1 MGKYQTYKKHEIT
14 SSVCRVNK
22 DKNYTVMSNYH
33 LQSDNLSLK
42 ATGLLSKILSL
53 PDNWDYTIA
62 GLVYICKEKE
72 TAIKSALKELKE
84 WGYLVVEKKMPNETK
99 SGRIE
104 YIYNFYEYSEKDSGR
119 IRNKPKIN
127 KSEPKLSEKQE
138 PEFQTE
144 EKQDIE
150 ILPLEILPV
159 ENQGQINTYNK
170 NTYDEITYNQS
181 VNRNHEK
188 NENSERQTDRKFNFS
203 EILRLMDL
211 SPEDFNFSE
220 TIEESALREKD
231 FHDFCEEERFLSLC
245 TLSYDLAF
253 NKSAM
258 TEALKF
264 VFAYSYYSQ
273 NMTDENKGFFETVI
287 RSISEMVSQ
296 KTFTFTC
303 QNQKQSVEYSEIIDR
318 LNEIMHSSRTSLI
331 DWFFSF
337 EQEWKKILSENEI
350 KYQKA
355 YMKTC
360 IWNWLNDFLIVEDNQ
375 LMKLDY
381 SLNWQ
386 VNTTL
391 DKTETESNSDCPYND
406 NELIPDCSE
415 NKEWEDYLKTADEL
429 EAETNSISESELYE
443 SNVQANKIDRQLSDN
458 IIRDIFVPL
467 ARQNNRPLR
476 QYLPDYQYPLP
487 DGLTL
492 DYPFDKFLKQG
503 QKNNAEAQYSQC
515 ITIT

>member
-1 MGKYQTYKKHEIT
+1 
-14 SSVCRVNK
+14 
-22 DKNYTVMSNYH
+22 
-33 LQSDNLSLK
+33 
-42 ATGLLSKILSL
+42 
-53 PDNWDYTIA
+53 
-62 GLVYICKEKE
+62 
-72 TAIKSALKELKE
+72 
-84 WGYLVVEKKMPNETK
+84 
-99 SGRIE
+99 
-104 YIYNFYEYSEKDSGR
+104 
-119 IRNKPKIN
+119 
-127 KSEPKLSEKQE
+127 
-138 PEFQTE
+138 
-144 EKQDIE
+144 
-150 ILPLEILPV
+150 
-159 ENQGQINTYNK
+159 
-170 NTYDEITYNQS
+170 
-181 VNRNHEK
+181 
-188 NENSERQTDRKFNFS
+188 
-203 EILRLMDL
+203 MDL

-220 TIEESALREKD
+220 IIEESALREKD

-245 TLSYDLAF
+245 TLPYDLAF

-273 NMTDENKGFFETVI
+273 NMTDENKDFFETVI

-381 SLNWQ
+381 SLNRQ
-386 VNTTL
+386 VNTAL
-391 DKTETESNSDCPYND
+391 DKNETESNSGYPCND

-415 NKEWEDYLKTADEL
+415 KKEWEDYLKTADEL
-429 EAETNSISESELYE
+429 RAEINSISESEPYE
-443 SNVQANKIDRQLSDN
+443 SNAQANKIDRQLSDGV
-458 IIRDIFVPL
+458 IRDIIVPL

-492 DYPFDKFLKQG
+492 DYPFV
-503 QKNNAEAQYSQC
+503 
-515 ITIT
+515 